1 MWQID
6 LRRGEIR
13 QVVCEVPTKVPT
25 VCDRPSTFAFGCSLT
40 TPIELDIHSHS
51 ALPCPIRLPGSSRRD
66 ILGGQLSF
74 KFEKILKKG
83 ENRNEE
89 RNPKATC
96 SHTGNS

>member
-25 VCDRPSTFAFGCSLT
+25 VFDRSSTFAFACSLT

-51 ALPCPIRLPGSSRRD
+51 ALAWPIRLPGSRPNTFR
-66 ILGGQLSF
+66 GQVSF
-74 KFEKILKKG
+74 NFERILKKG
-83 ENRNEE
+83 ENRNEQ
-89 RNPKATC
+89 RNPKPTY
-96 SHTGNS
+96 SPPENS